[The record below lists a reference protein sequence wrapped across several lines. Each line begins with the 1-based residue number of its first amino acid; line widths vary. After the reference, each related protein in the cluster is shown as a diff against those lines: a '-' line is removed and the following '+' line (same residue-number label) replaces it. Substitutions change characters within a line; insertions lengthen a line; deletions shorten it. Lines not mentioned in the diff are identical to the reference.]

1 MKSWLEINPDSDF
14 SIYNIPYGIAEISGE
29 KLIVTRIGDKV
40 VVLDMLQDAGV
51 FAELDLPYGI
61 FIADH
66 LNEMIGLGKI
76 MTKAIREAIQRYFTD
91 EAYARNFDLEDG
103 QYLIDAH
110 LVRMAMP
117 VRVGDY
123 TDFYS
128 SREHA
133 TNLGIMFRGPDN
145 ALMPNWLHL
154 PVGYH
159 GRASSIVVSDTAFKR
174 PTGQM
179 LDKESGKPFYGKS
192 RELDIEVEMAFIV
205 GKNTNLGDTVGVNE
219 AEDFIFGMVLFND
232 WSARDIQRW
241 EYVPLGPFLGKNF
254 ASTISPWVVTMDA
267 LEPFRT
273 NGPVQDTEVL
283 PYLKSQGD
291 RSFDIPMSA
300 ILTTKEGVETVI
312 CETNYKYLYWNP
324 SQQLAHHTVN
334 GCNINIG
341 DMMASGTIS
350 GPGPSAFGSMLELS
364 WKGTKPIHLKDG
376 SQRTFLLD
384 GDSVTLKAKAVHG
397 DIVVGFGEATG
408 TVLP

>member
-14 SIYNIPYGIAEISGE
+14 SIYNIPFGIAEIGGE

-51 FAELDLPYGI
+51 FADLDLPYGI

-66 LNEMIGLGKI
+66 LNEMIGLGKV
-76 MTKAIREAIQRYFTD
+76 MTKAIREAIQKYFTD
-91 EAYARNFDLEDG
+91 EAYARNLGLEAS
-103 QYLIDAH
+103 QYMIDAH

-133 TNLGIMFRGPDN
+133 TNVGIMFRGPEN

-159 GRASSIVVSDTAFKR
+159 GRASSIVVSDTSFKR
-174 PTGQM
+174 PAGQM
-179 LDKESGKPFYGKS
+179 LDKETGKPFYGKS

-283 PYLKSQGD
+283 PYLSSQGD
-291 RSFDIPMSA
+291 RSFDIPICA
-300 ILTTKEGVETVI
+300 IHTTKEGVETVI

-350 GPGPSAFGSMLELS
+350 GPEPTAFGSMLELS

-384 GDSVTLKAKAVHG
+384 GDSVTLKAKAVQG

>member
-1 MKSWLEINPDSDF
+1 
-14 SIYNIPYGIAEISGE
+14 
-29 KLIVTRIGDKV
+29 
-40 VVLDMLQDAGV
+40 
-51 FAELDLPYGI
+51 
-61 FIADH
+61 
-66 LNEMIGLGKI
+66 
-76 MTKAIREAIQRYFTD
+76 
-91 EAYARNFDLEDG
+91 
-103 QYLIDAH
+103 
-110 LVRMAMP
+110 
-117 VRVGDY
+117 
-123 TDFYS
+123 
-128 SREHA
+128 
-133 TNLGIMFRGPDN
+133 
-145 ALMPNWLHL
+145 
-154 PVGYH
+154 
-159 GRASSIVVSDTAFKR
+159 
-174 PTGQM
+174 M
-179 LDKESGKPFYGKS
+179 LDKETGKPFYGKS

-283 PYLKSQGD
+283 PYLSSQGD
-291 RSFDIPMSA
+291 RSFDIPMCA
-300 ILTTKEGVETVI
+300 IHTTKEGVETVI

-350 GPGPSAFGSMLELS
+350 GPEPSAFGSMLELS

-384 GDSVTLKAKAVHG
+384 GDSVTLKAKAVQG

>member
-1 MKSWLEINPDSDF
+1 MKSWLEVISDSDF
-14 SIYNIPYGIAEISGE
+14 SIYNIPFGIAEIGGE
-29 KLIVTRIGDKV
+29 KLIVTRLGDKV
-40 VVLDMLQDAGV
+40 IVLDMLQDAGV

-61 FIADH
+61 FVADF
-66 LNEMIGLGKI
+66 LNDMIGLGKPI
-76 MTKAIREAIQRYFTD
+76 TTSIRSAIQKYFTD
-91 EAYARNFDLEDG
+91 EAYAQQFGLDAG
-103 QYLIDAH
+103 QYLIDYQ
-110 LVRMAMP
+110 LVKMAMP
-117 VRVGDY
+117 IRVGDY

-133 TNLGIMFRGPDN
+133 TNVGIMFRGPDN

-159 GRASSIVVSDTAFKR
+159 GRSSSIVVSGTDFKR
-174 PTGQM
+174 PAGQM
-179 LDKESGKPFYGKS
+179 LDKDTGKPFYGKS
-192 RELDIEVEMAFIV
+192 HELDIEVEMAFIV
-205 GKNTNLGDTVGVNE
+205 GRNTHLGETIDVNE

-273 NGPVQDTEVL
+273 AGPVQDPEVL
-283 PYLKSQGD
+283 NYLATRGSK
-291 RSFDIPMSA
+291 SFDIPISA
-300 ILTTKEGVETVI
+300 TLTTKEGVETVI

-334 GCNINIG
+334 GCNVNIG
-341 DMMASGTIS
+341 DLMASGTIS
-350 GPGPSAFGSMLELS
+350 GSDPSSYGSMLELA
-364 WKGTKPIHLKDG
+364 WKGTKPIQLADG
-376 SQRTFLLD
+376 SERTFLLD
-384 GDSVTLKAKAVHG
+384 GDSITLRAKAVSG
-397 DIVVGFGEATG
+397 EVVVGFGEAKG